1 MCNCCTIS
9 YLSPSFPAN
18 SHIRFARALFSFC
31 TAEVVATKDKNQ
43 RRASNKATRHVVGW
57 REEGAK
63 DGNREKV
70 RRGGECEEWSKRGG
84 SARRRRLN
92 IERASGAGERAL
104 EESKEAAK
112 QKF

>member
-1 MCNCCTIS
+1 MHYS
-9 YLSPSFPAN
+9 VSAPL
-18 SHIRFARALFSFC
+18 RWWRQR
-31 TAEVVATKDKNQ
+31 TKIKDEL
-43 RRASNKATRHVVGW
+43 RTRATRHVVGW
-57 REEGAK
+57 REEGKK